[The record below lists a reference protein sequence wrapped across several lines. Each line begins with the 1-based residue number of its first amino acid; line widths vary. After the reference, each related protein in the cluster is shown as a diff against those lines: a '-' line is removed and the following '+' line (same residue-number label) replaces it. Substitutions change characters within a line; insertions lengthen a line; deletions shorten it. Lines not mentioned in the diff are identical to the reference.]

1 MNEINKEIS
10 IDFIKKKMPLRPD
23 DANKGVMGT
32 MLNIS
37 GSYTM
42 AGACVLSSLA
52 ALKSGVGLL
61 KVALPQS
68 IYPIV
73 ASCVH
78 EAVFVPVSDKKA
90 DTVDVSSLDYLLDIS
105 KNSNSVLLGCGLRC
119 CENTIEF
126 VKKFLPACTTP
137 VLVDADGLNALS
149 MNIDILKDVKT
160 DVILTPHPKEFSRLT
175 KLSVEEIL
183 KDREAVAQAFAKE
196 YGVTLV
202 LKGKDT
208 IVANS
213 EKTFVN
219 HTGNSGMAK
228 GGSGDVLSGIIA
240 SLVAQRVD
248 AFDAACI
255 GVYVHGL
262 AGDLAAEK
270 LSKTAMLPSDIISFL
285 PQVFKKIER

>member
-1 MNEINKEIS
+1 M
-10 IDFIKKKMPLRPD
+10 IKDLTLDYVKSKMPVRPD

-37 GSYTM
+37 GSYAM
-42 AGACVLSSLA
+42 AGACILSSLS

-73 ASCVH
+73 ASSVY
-78 EAVFVPVSDKKA
+78 EAVFVPVSEKDA
-90 DTVDVSSLDYLLDIS
+90 DTVDISSLDYLLNIS
-105 KNSNSVLLGCGLRC
+105 KSANSVLLGCGLKC
-119 CENTIEF
+119 CEKTVEF
-126 VKKFLPACTTP
+126 VNAFLPACTTP
-137 VLVDADGLNALS
+137 VLLDADGINGVS
-149 MNIDILKDVKT
+149 KNIDILKSVEN

-183 KDREAVAQAFAKE
+183 SDREGVAKAFAKE

-202 LKGKDT
+202 IKGKDT
-208 IVANS
+208 IITNG
-213 EKTFVN
+213 EQTFVN

-240 SLVAQRVD
+240 SLVAQKVD
-248 AFDAACI
+248 AFDAACL
-255 GVYVHGL
+255 GVFVHGL

-270 LSKTAMLPSDIISFL
+270 LSKTAMLPSDIISYL
-285 PQVFKKIER
+285 PQAYKKIEE